1 MRGRK
6 PKHDNRIVRYV
17 TNHGPTTQAVLAKAL
32 KIPAASIY
40 VIVKRLVE
48 QGRVHMDDKF
58 VTLPFPK
65 DDPRMPIFGKRV
77 EEMPKVDAP
86 VHPLIKIF
94 QEEIEDIDA
103 GIRSLQITRS
113 YMVRR
118 IEDIRV
124 NG

>member
-17 TNHGPTTQAVLAKAL
+17 TSHGPTTQAVLAKSL
-32 KIPAASIY
+32 KIPVASIY

-48 QGRVHMDDKF
+48 QDRVRMDGKF

-65 DDPRMPIFGKRV
+65 DDPRMPIFGQSKR
-77 EEMPKVDAP
+77 EIPKVDAP

-103 GIRSLQITRS
+103 GIRSWQITRS

>member
-48 QGRVHMDDKF
+48 QGRVRMDGKF
-58 VTLPFPK
+58 VALPFPK
-65 DDPRMPIFGKRV
+65 DDPRMPVFKPR
-77 EEMPKVDAP
+77 EEV
-86 VHPLIKIF
+86 VNPLIKIF
-94 QEEIEDIDA
+94 EEEIEDIDA

-118 IEDIRV
+118 IEDIIA

>member
-48 QGRVHMDDKF
+48 QERVRMDGKF
-58 VTLPFPK
+58 VALPFPK
-65 DDPRMPIFGKRV
+65 DDPRMPFGKRK

-118 IEDIRV
+118 IEDIIV